1 MKNMSELH
9 ISILTLGCSKNQ
21 VDSEFLAGKFVEVG
35 ANVYHEHKVD
45 KTNVM
50 IINTCGFILDAKEES
65 INAMLN
71 AVELK
76 KQGQIEHVFAMGC
89 LTQRYKED
97 IYKEIPELDGVFGVS
112 DIDVIA
118 EKISGYVKHTPKP
131 HRVLSTPS
139 HYAFLKIAEGCN
151 RRCSFCAIPGI
162 RGNQISKPIEALVEE
177 AQMLADKGVKEL
189 IVIAQE
195 LTYYGIDLYKK
206 RMLAALLVELEKVE
220 GIEWIRLHYAFPAHF
235 PMDVLEVM
243 QNSQKICRYL
253 DIPLQHI
260 NSQLLK
266 SMNRGINAEKTK
278 ALVDTIRQEV
288 PGVSLRTTL
297 IVGYPGETEEMF
309 EELVDF
315 VKTSNFDR
323 LGVFPYSHEED
334 TPAYKLE
341 DDVPEEEKERRVEE
355 IMQIQSEISFALNQ
369 KKVGKEM
376 KLIIDREEEDFFV
389 GRTEFDSPD
398 VDNDVFITKSDG
410 LSVGNFVNVE
420 IIEADY
426 FDLYAKPIQ

>member
-1 MKNMSELH
+1 MKNNFELH
-9 ISILTLGCSKNQ
+9 ISIITLGCSKNQ
-21 VDSEFLAGKFVEVG
+21 VDSEFLAGKLEEVG
-35 ANVYHEHKVD
+35 ANVYHEHKLE

-65 INAMLN
+65 IKAMLD

-97 IYKEIPELDGVFGVS
+97 IYEEIPELDGVFGVH
-112 DIDVIA
+112 DIDVIT
-118 EKISGYVKHTPKP
+118 EKIIGYIKHTPKP

-139 HYAFLKIAEGCN
+139 HYAFLKIAEGCDH
-151 RRCSFCAIPGI
+151 RCSFCAIPGI
-162 RGNQISKPIEALVEE
+162 RGNQISKPIEVLVEE
-177 AQMLADKGVKEL
+177 AKLLADKGVKEL

-206 RMLAALLVELEKVE
+206 RMLAPLLVELEKIE

-235 PMDVLEVM
+235 PMDVLDVM
-243 QNSQKICRYL
+243 ERSEKICRYL

-266 SMNRGINAEKTK
+266 SMNRGINAEKTQ
-278 ALVDTIRQEV
+278 ALVHTIREKV

-297 IVGYPGETEEMF
+297 IVGYPGETEAMF
-309 EELVDF
+309 QELVDF
-315 VKTSNFDR
+315 VKASRFDR

-341 DDVPEEEKERRVEE
+341 DDVPQEEKERRVEG
-355 IMQIQSEISFALNQ
+355 IMNIQSEISFLLNE

-376 KLIIDREEEDFFV
+376 KVMIDREEEDFFV

-398 VDNDVFITKSDG
+398 VDNDVFITKSEG
-410 LSVGNFVNVE
+410 LSVGSFVNVV
-420 IIEADY
+420 ITQADY
-426 FDLYAKPIQ
+426 FDLYAELIK